1 APLEIL
7 LVEALT
13 GFNRVVLTH
22 LDGRGIQLHVQQPQG
37 QVLRPDEILKIP
49 GEGMPLKRADTKG
62 DLYLTLNVKF
72 PEDGWLKDQA
82 AVDRV
87 KAVLPQAEPLS
98 YKPGETPEVVDE
110 VDFITV
116 DNLEDFGGGSD
127 DPRAGGDWEDDE
139 QEEGAGAQC
148 PQQ

>member
-1 APLEIL
+1 APLEIS

-98 YKPGETPEVVDE
+98 YKP
-110 VDFITV
+110 
-116 DNLEDFGGGSD
+116 
-127 DPRAGGDWEDDE
+127 
-139 QEEGAGAQC
+139 
-148 PQQ
+148 